1 MAYSRAVGS
10 QCVEFVAV
18 IRSIRAVMILFHRKK
33 MKPYQ
38 KVAIAECHEPLV
50 EISEQFDRVTPHPY
64 AKLGAPYGEKSPFFV
79 RSGILDRLIQA
90 DAELQKIRP
99 GWKIQIFDA
108 YRPVAVQQF
117 MVDYTLIELVNA
129 NGLQLETLP
138 ETQREEFQQQVY
150 QFWAMPNL
158 NPATPPPHSTGA
170 AIDIT
175 LIDDNGNVIDM
186 GSEID
191 EISER
196 SFPNHFPLDSEYGQ
210 HRKILS
216 NAMIS
221 AGFKQH
227 WNEWWHFSYG
237 DQIWAWLTNQEDS
250 TAHAIAKYGRV

>member
-1 MAYSRAVGS
+1 
-10 QCVEFVAV
+10 
-18 IRSIRAVMILFHRKK
+18 

-38 KVAIAECHEPLV
+38 KVPIAECHEPLV
-50 EISEQFDRVTPHPY
+50 EISSQFDRVTPHPY

-79 RSGILDRLIQA
+79 RQEILDRLIQA
-90 DAELQKIRP
+90 DSTLQKLQP

-117 MVDYTLIELVNA
+117 MVDYTLTELVNA
-129 NGLQLETLP
+129 NGLKLETLS
-138 ETQREEFQQQVY
+138 ETQKEEFLKQVY
-150 QFWAMPNL
+150 QFWAMPNP
-158 NPATPPPHSTGA
+158 NPETPPPHSTGA
-170 AIDIT
+170 AIDVT
-175 LIDDNGNVIDM
+175 LIDESGNVINM

-196 SFPNHFPLDSEYGQ
+196 SFPNHFPPNSEYYRNRQ
-210 HRKILS
+210 ILK

-227 WNEWWHFSYG
+227 WNEWWHFSHG

-250 TAHAIAKYGRV
+250 SANAIAKYGRV

>member
-1 MAYSRAVGS
+1 
-10 QCVEFVAV
+10 
-18 IRSIRAVMILFHRKK
+18 

-38 KVAIAECHEPLV
+38 NVAIAECHEPLV
-50 EISEQFDRVTPHPY
+50 EISSQFARVTPHPY
-64 AKLGAPYGEKSPFFV
+64 AKLGAPYGTKSPFFV
-79 RSGILDRLIQA
+79 RQGILDRLIQA
-90 DAELQKIRP
+90 DAILQKNQP

-117 MVDYTLIELVNA
+117 MVDYTLNQLVNA
-129 NGLQLETLP
+129 NGLKLETLS
-138 ETQREEFQQQVY
+138 EMQKAEFLERVY

-158 NPATPPPHSTGA
+158 NPKTPPPHSTGA
-170 AIDIT
+170 AIDVT
-175 LIDDNGNVIDM
+175 LVDQSGNVIDM

-196 SFPNHFPLDSEYGQ
+196 SFPNHFPADSEYGR

-227 WNEWWHFSYG
+227 WNEWWHFSHG
-237 DQIWAWLTNQEDS
+237 DQIWAWLTNQADPQ
-250 TAHAIAKYGRV
+250 ANAIAKYGRV